1 MDDSFYREDDGFSG
15 ELGEGEQFQGTAR
28 STVVQN
34 QPHDEE
40 VNLSES
46 ESFAGADEPPAVPRD
61 ASLIES
67 HDMDEGPAAPART
80 ISPEAYDASAK
91 HGGGMPAGGGSGG
104 GGGGGD
110 DSTPAGAYNAQEY
123 KHLNVPDD
131 VRELFQYI
139 GRYKPQTV
147 ELETKLKPFI
157 PDYIPAVGGIDEFIK
172 VPRPDGKPDYLGLK
186 VLDEPAAKQSDP
198 TVLTLQLRQLSKEA
212 PGAKSDMV
220 GRLEHA
226 DENKAKKIQQ
236 WIGSILDIHKAKPPA
251 SVSYSKRMP
260 EIEAL
265 MQEWPPEVE
274 GFLKSMKMPTGDVEL
289 DIKTYAK
296 LVCTLLDIPVYDDPI
311 ESLHVLFTLYLEFK
325 NNPIFRQHMEM
336 ENKLDGMATVGGPGA
351 ADVLGL

>member
-1 MDDSFYREDDGFSG
+1 MDREDEPVSG
-15 ELGEGEQFQGTAR
+15 ELDDNDQFQGTSR

-46 ESFAGADEPPAVPRD
+46 ESFAGADEPPTVPRG
-61 ASLIES
+61 AEPL
-67 HDMDEGPAAPART
+67 AAL
-80 ISPEAYDASAK
+80 SALDRQS
-91 HGGGMPAGGGSGG
+91 GAGSA
-104 GGGGGD
+104 D
-110 DSTPAGAYNAQEY
+110 DSAPSGAYNAQEY

-212 PGAKSDMV
+212 PGAKADMV
-220 GRLEHA
+220 GRLEHV

-236 WIGSILDIHKAKPPA
+236 WIGSILDIHKAKPAA

-274 GFLKSMKMPTGDVEL
+274 NFLKTMRMPSGDVEL

-336 ENKLDGMATVGGPGA
+336 ENKLDGMAGGVPGAGA

>member
-1 MDDSFYREDDGFSG
+1 MDDSFYREDDGVSG
-15 ELGEGEQFQGTAR
+15 EMEGDLGGTAR

-40 VNLSES
+40 VNLN
-46 ESFAGADEPPAVPRD
+46 

-67 HDMDEGPAAPART
+67 NDMDDGPAAPART
-80 ISPEAYDASAK
+80 LSPDAYDAQGAK
-91 HGGGMPAGGGSGG
+91 HGALAGLAHTAGAT
-104 GGGGGD
+104 GGD
-110 DSTPAGAYNAQEY
+110 ADAPPPGAYNAQEY

-131 VRELFQYI
+131 VRELFSYI

-172 VPRPDGKPDYLGLK
+172 VARPDGKPDYLGLK
-186 VLDEPAAKQSDP
+186 VLDEPAARQSDP

-212 PGAKSDMV
+212 PGAKADMV
-220 GRLEHA
+220 GRLEHT

-236 WIGSILDIHKAKPPA
+236 WITSIMDIHKAKPAA

-274 GFLKSMKMPTGDVEL
+274 HFLKTMRMPSGDVEL
-289 DIKTYAK
+289 DVKTYAK

-336 ENKLDGMATVGGPGA
+336 ENRLDNMGGVGGPGG

>member
-1 MDDSFYREDDGFSG
+1 MDDSMDYPDRDGDD
-15 ELGEGEQFQGTAR
+15 LDQFQGTAR
-28 STVVQN
+28 SQVVQN

-46 ESFAGADEPPAVPRD
+46 ESFAGADEPPAAPRD

-80 ISPEAYDASAK
+80 LSPTGYEAGK
-91 HGGGMPAGGGSGG
+91 HAPGGIANSDEAP
-104 GGGGGD
+104 
-110 DSTPAGAYNAQEY
+110 PGAYNAQEY
-123 KHLNVPDD
+123 KHLNVGED
-131 VRELFQYI
+131 VRELFSYI

-147 ELETKLKPFI
+147 ELDTRIKPFI

-172 VPRPDGKPDYLGLK
+172 VPRPDTKPDYLGLK

-212 PGAKSDMV
+212 PGAKADMV
-220 GRLEHA
+220 GRLEHT

-236 WIGSILDIHKAKPPA
+236 WIASINDIHKAKPA
-251 SVSYSKRMP
+251 ATVNYSKRMP

-274 GFLKSMKMPTGDVEL
+274 TFLKTMHMPSGDVEL
-289 DIKTYAK
+289 DIKTYAR
-296 LVCTLLDIPVYDDPI
+296 LVCTLLDIPVYDDPV

-336 ENKLDGMATVGGPGA
+336 ENKLDGMSGGGGGMMGGG

>member
-1 MDDSFYREDDGFSG
+1 MDDSFYREEDGFSG

-80 ISPEAYDASAK
+80 ISPEAYDNPSK
-91 HGGGMPAGGGSGG
+91 HGGHAASPGA
-104 GGGGGD
+104 GD
-110 DSTPAGAYNAQEY
+110 DSSPPGAYNAQEY

-212 PGAKSDMV
+212 PGAKADMV
-220 GRLEHA
+220 GRLEHV
-226 DENKAKKIQQ
+226 DENKPKKIQQ
-236 WIGSILDIHKAKPPA
+236 WISSILDIHKAKPPA
-251 SVSYSKRMP
+251 SVSYTKRMP

-265 MQEWPPEVE
+265 MQEWPPEME
-274 GFLKSMKMPTGDVEL
+274 TFLKAMKMPSGDVEL

-336 ENKLDGMATVGGPGA
+336 ENKLDNMAAGEGTGT